1 MRLLKN
7 DEPIKIPYPKMQC
20 DRPLGNVPKPL
31 MNSHAFTLFIAPP
44 GSGKTSMLCGLL
56 TGIYK
61 KIFKRLF
68 VFMPSN
74 SVASLPEKHLFK
86 KLDIEDELTG
96 ASLHKVIEELKKGS
110 EDDEPSLVII
120 DDQVSHM
127 KDLDVINE
135 LKFLINN
142 RRHLRC
148 SIWLAGQT
156 LSATAA
162 LMFRKQA
169 SHVFVWKPGKKEFMD
184 IHDEFMLGVPK
195 DAAEHMFKTYCE
207 EKHEFIFI
215 SMNDGKFYNKDFDRI
230 LFEGEE

>member
-1 MRLLKN
+1 MSTRLLKN
-7 DEPIKIPYPKMQC
+7 DKEIKIPYPKMRC
-20 DRPLGNVPKPL
+20 DAQLDKNIPSPL
-31 MNSHAFTLFIAPP
+31 MYTHAFTMFVAPP

-61 KIFKRLF
+61 KVFKRIY

-74 SVASLPEKHLFK
+74 SVSSLPENHLFQR
-86 KLDIEDELTG
+86 LTIEDELTG
-96 ASLHKVIEELKKGS
+96 DKLAKLINELNEN

-120 DDQVSHM
+120 DDQVSKM
-127 KDLDVINE
+127 KDLDVVNE

-169 SHVFVWKPGKKEFMD
+169 SHIFIWRPSKKEFKD
-184 IHDEFMLGVPK
+184 IHEEFMLGIPK
-195 DAAEHMFKTYCE
+195 DTAKDIFNTYCE
-207 EKHEFIFI
+207 EAHNFIFI
-215 SMNDGKFYNKDFDRI
+215 TMKDGHIYNKDFDRI
-230 LFEGEE
+230 MWD